1 MNKYKIVSFD
11 GQVNMKYWLKTLLDD
26 LPGRGEGGIDGN
38 TTSLPPHLRVLR
50 AESNSNVTI
59 VIL

>member
-11 GQVNMKYWLKTLLDD
+11 GQANMKYWLKTLLDD

-38 TTSLPPHLRVLR
+38 TTSLPPHRVLR